1 MSDPDP
7 DTERTASPP
16 GVARPARP
24 DGLPAVGGVLGKYR
38 LTGYL
43 GEGTTSRVYRGR
55 HLRLP
60 LDVAVKVFRDGV
72 WRDPAALAKLRD
84 EACVSGGAAGA

>member
-1 MSDPDP
+1 MPDP
-7 DTERTASPP
+7 APDPERTVGPP
-16 GVARPARP
+16 GGVRPAGRS
-24 DGLPAVGGVLGKYR
+24 DLPAGGSVLGKYR

-60 LDVAVKVFRDGV
+60 LEVAVKVFRDGV
-72 WRDPAALAKLRD
+72 WRDPAALAK
-84 EACVSGGAAGA
+84 